1 MYHTRSQVLLQ
12 VLWSFYIFF
21 FSSFNFDPS
30 LKLLQILFLGYMFD
44 GWDFFFLPLLA
55 SIGKQQQNHL
65 MVALYMLLIEVS

>member
-21 FSSFNFDPS
+21 FSFNFDPS

-44 GWDFFFLPLLA
+44 GWDFFFSSPASFYWKAAAEPLDGSSVYA
-55 SIGKQQQNHL
+55 
-65 MVALYMLLIEVS
+65 VD